1 MRFLYALLLAPLT
14 LAFNHRAYNRQTA
27 TCKAL
32 NRATNTQVDIELSYI
47 DVNPTGKTTLIL
59 VHGWPS
65 IWSTWARQIEAFE
78 KDYHLIVPDLRGF
91 GRSTHPGDVKSSGTL
106 FDHVGDLVCV
116 LEHAKA
122 TPAICVGHD
131 WGSSVCYEAGR
142 SRPDVF
148 NGVVGVVV
156 PYIPA
161 AGSFVPMK
169 DLTPWFPKLTYQ
181 LYFDKKTAEAV
192 KELDADIR
200 RSLRSTLRSKS
211 SVSPP
216 TFLTSENDFLGAYKD
231 VVEVNSVSGV
241 PGSFT
246 IMDRRFRPFRFIHPK
261 KKICDME

>member
-1 MRFLYALLLAPLT
+1 
-14 LAFNHRAYNRQTA
+14 
-27 TCKAL
+27 
-32 NRATNTQVDIELSYI
+32 
-47 DVNPTGKTTLIL
+47 
-59 VHGWPS
+59 
-65 IWSTWARQIEAFE
+65 
-78 KDYHLIVPDLRGF
+78 
-91 GRSTHPGDVKSSGTL
+91 
-106 FDHVGDLVCV
+106 
-116 LEHAKA
+116 
-122 TPAICVGHD
+122 
-131 WGSSVCYEAGR
+131 
-142 SRPDVF
+142 
-148 NGVVGVVV
+148 
-156 PYIPA
+156 
-161 AGSFVPMK
+161 MK

-261 KKICDME
+261 KKITWWKSLVFKAIGTVSSSKISILHHLTCVSSSVAILHNGG